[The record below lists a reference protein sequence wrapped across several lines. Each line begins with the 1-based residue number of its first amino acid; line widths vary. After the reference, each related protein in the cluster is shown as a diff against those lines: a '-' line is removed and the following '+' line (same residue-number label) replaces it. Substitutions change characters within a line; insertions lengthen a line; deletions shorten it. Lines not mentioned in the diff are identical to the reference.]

1 MIILKRSSKL
11 EPIGAAKL
19 THSNSVGFCII
30 ANYLYNYMFNF
41 DYSYLSLPKKFYSL
55 TKPRLNSCPK
65 VFLLNDQIC
74 DKFKLNFN
82 NKDELINLLF
92 ANKNYRKSYAQAY
105 AGHQFGHF
113 TKLGD
118 GRAIIIG
125 EHVNKDNERFD
136 IQLKGSG
143 KTKYSRNGDGK
154 ATLGS
159 MLREYLISEAIHYLN
174 IPSSRSLAVIK
185 TGETTFRRSKEEGSI
200 LVRVMKSHIRIGT
213 FEYASYFGSSEDLK
227 KITSYSIN
235 RLYPEISKYDNPPL
249 AFLNLV
255 MQKQIDLVIDWMRVG
270 FIHGV
275 MNTDNTSVSGES
287 FDYGPC
293 AFINTYDPDKVYS
306 SIDYNGRYAFGNQP
320 KIIKWNILRFAEA
333 LLPII
338 HHNNDK
344 SIQLAQSVV
353 KKFDKIWE
361 KKYYS
366 MMLKK
371 IGFHSHDI
379 GLYPLVDELL
389 LLMKKLKMD
398 YTNTFYFLSQNNFNE
413 NQISI
418 NTDFI
423 KWKKKWNKSIKK
435 NNTLK
440 EAKHL
445 MRKYNPAFI
454 ARNHLVD
461 EAIKKAV
468 NGDMKSIN
476 KLLKILSTPYQY
488 QDGLE
493 EFMKPP
499 APNFEECFQTYCGT

>member
-125 EHVNKDNERFD
+125 EHVTNHNKRFD
-136 IQLKGSG
+136 IQLKGG
-143 KTKYSRNGDGK
+143 GITQYSRNGDGK

-159 MLREYLISEAIHYLN
+159 MLREYLISEAMHYLN